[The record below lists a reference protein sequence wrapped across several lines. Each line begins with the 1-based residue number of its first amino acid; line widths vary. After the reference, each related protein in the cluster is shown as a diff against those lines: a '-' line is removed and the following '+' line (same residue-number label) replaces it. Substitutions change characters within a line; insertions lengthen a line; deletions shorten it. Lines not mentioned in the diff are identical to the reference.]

1 MRVLLPGL
9 TLATLLVILVQSGAQ
24 AATIEVQGV
33 SASNPSSDKDKSIPE
48 SLQAVKATLQ
58 EMPFKNFK
66 DLGHDSVK
74 SAAGS
79 KGNATVGGYTLEISV
94 TKAEKGKATATIT
107 VKENGKPIGE
117 PMSYDL
123 ASDQPRMIKAGA
135 ADAPKILFFTLK
147 DR

>member
-9 TLATLLVILVQSGAQ
+9 TLTLLVILMQNGVQ

-33 SASNPSSDKDKSIPE
+33 SATNPSSDKDKAIPD
-48 SLQAVKATLQ
+48 SLQAMKSTLQ
-58 EMPFKNFK
+58 GMPFKTFK

-74 SAAGS
+74 AAGGS
-79 KGNATVGGYTLEISV
+79 KGSATVGGYTLEISV
-94 TKAEKGKATATIT
+94 TKSEKGKATATIT
-107 VKENGKPIGE
+107 VKENGNPIGE

-123 ASDQPRMIKAGA
+123 VSDQSRMIKVGA